1 SRELIRQHRR
11 CGNQETSL
19 SAIEGRRSPNRGRN
33 VHGCQANFG
42 GVLDHRREAN
52 FLEAMATGKYEP
64 ELLFPSHKG
73 IVGRIRR
80 HAALL
85 WKAENIR
92 QYPSRRKLSK

>member
-1 SRELIRQHRR
+1 MFTVVRPILE
-11 CGNQETSL
+11 
-19 SAIEGRRSPNRGRN
+19 
-33 VHGCQANFG
+33 

-85 WKAENIR
+85 CKAENIR
-92 QYPSRRKLSK
+92 QYPSRRKLTK